1 MFNCLFKKK
10 DKIIN
15 QKKDDLSKINNK
27 TINLLLDSCVNLYDP
42 INNNYQEINVIFN
55 AEFIKIYNNK
65 KNYIKSN
72 NILLAK
78 MLEKKKNIRFY
89 CVYMTLFET
98 IKIIEINN
106 QLKFINY
113 EQNVLYYLEYL
124 HKNKYSID
132 EVVNKYKNI
141 YNCEII
147 VC

>member
-10 DKIIN
+10 NKIIN
-15 QKKDDLSKINNK
+15 QKKDDLSKINNE
-27 TINLLLDSCVNLYDP
+27 TLNILLDSCVNLYDP
-42 INNNYQEINVIFN
+42 INNNYQEIKVKFN
-55 AEFIKIYNNK
+55 AECIKIFNDK

-72 NILLAK
+72 NILSAK
-78 MLEKKKNIRFY
+78 MLEKKNNIKFY

-113 EQNVLYYLEYL
+113 DQNVLYYLEYL
-124 HKNKYSID
+124 HKNKYLID
-132 EVVNKYKNI
+132 EVVNKYKKI
-141 YNCEII
+141 YNCEIT